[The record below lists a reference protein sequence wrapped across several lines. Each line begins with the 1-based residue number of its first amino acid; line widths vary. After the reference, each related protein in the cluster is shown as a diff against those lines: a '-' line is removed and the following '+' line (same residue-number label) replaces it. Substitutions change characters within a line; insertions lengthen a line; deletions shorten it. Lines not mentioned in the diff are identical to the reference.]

1 MKLSMKS
8 ASALLALTLVIAGC
22 NRMTLGGALPTGDG
36 DTTPV
41 VAGSLTAT
49 VGATGTVRANQLAG
63 LAFKTSGTVDQVLVQ
78 VGDTVRAGDQLALLS
93 DATLPASVLLARA
106 DLVAAQ
112 RSLDDVLHSRQ
123 AAAQAQPAGARP
135 PVPRR
140 SGLDRSAVRRDDHR
154 RRSPTG
160 RPGRSGDSRLPA
172 RRSLALARR
181 RRCLRGRYQPRETRS
196 AGGTDLRR
204 HPR

>member
-22 NRMTLGGALPTGDG
+22 TRMTFGGALPTGDG

-93 DATLPASVLLARA
+93 DATLPASVLLARGVPGCGA
-106 DLVAAQ
+106 
-112 RSLDDVLHSRQ
+112 RSHSQPGGEPGDIRHAESRQ
-123 AAAQAQPAGARP
+123 GQTG
-135 PVPRR
+135 
-140 SGLDRSAVRRDDHR
+140 SG
-154 RRSPTG
+154 T
-160 RPGRSGDSRLPA
+160 
-172 RRSLALARR
+172 
-181 RRCLRGRYQPRETRS
+181 
-196 AGGTDLRR
+196 
-204 HPR
+204 